1 MSETKV
7 IIRDI
12 ISKAEVGA
20 DASTLRDNIYLTD
33 QGIDSMDIF
42 TIMLAVQDHYGI
54 QIPDQDI
61 ESLRTIDDLAEYVI
75 KLQQ

>member
-1 MSETKV
+1 MSDTKV

-20 DASTLRDNIYLTD
+20 DASTLRDNINLTD

-54 QIPDQDI
+54 QIPDEDI
-61 ESLRTIDDLAEYVI
+61 ESLRTIEDLAAYI
-75 KLQQ
+75 TKRQK

>member
-12 ISKAEVGA
+12 ISKANVGP
-20 DASTLRDNIYLTD
+20 DASTLRDNINLTD

-42 TIMLAVQDHYGI
+42 TIMLAVQEHYGI
-54 QIPDQDI
+54 KIPDDDI
-61 ESLRTIDDLAEYVI
+61 GSLRTIDNLAVYI
-75 KLQQ
+75 TDRQK

>member
-20 DASTLRDNIYLTD
+20 DASTLRDNINLTD

-61 ESLRTIDDLAEYVI
+61 ESLRTIDDLAEYVV

>member
-12 ISKAEVGA
+12 ISKAEVRD
-20 DASTLRDNIYLTD
+20 DASTLRDNINLTD

-54 QIPDQDI
+54 QIPDEDI
-61 ESLRTIDDLAEYVI
+61 ESLRTIDDLAVYI
-75 KLQQ
+75 TKRQK

>member
-20 DASTLRDNIYLTD
+20 DASTLRDNINLTD